1 MRQFF
6 LILVCGSILFLLSC
20 DRTDLGKEMS
30 MGVAEARQGHYEQAL
45 VHATSCVAFAPDNV
59 DALLLKSFCQFMVE
73 TKSERR
79 RQPLMT
85 LLKCTHLA
93 PERFEPW
100 YFYGWALVENGQLRD
115 AIEPLRQAIKLLSP
129 TDARCLEIKL
139 LLERCYT
146 ANNLINEALGILQPL
161 QGRLPYRNAPGLYN
175 ELGLLAI
182 KRPTPTSAERLF
194 QRGLQLDPHNEVL
207 LLNLAITYDLYL
219 NNISEARRYYQYC
232 MAAKFARHDIEG
244 SRNIQNR
251 LRQLAIRR

>member
-6 LILVCGSILFLLSC
+6 QILLCVSVLFLLSC

-30 MGVAEARQGHYEQAL
+30 LGVAEAKQGHYEQAL

-73 TKSERR
+73 TKPERR

-115 AIEPLRQAIKLLSP
+115 AIEPLRQALKQISP
-129 TDARCLEIKL
+129 TDAKCLEVKL
-139 LLERCYT
+139 LLERCYI
-146 ANNLINEALGILQPL
+146 ANNLLNEALGILQPL
-161 QGRLPYRNAPGLYN
+161 QGRLPYRNWPELYN
-175 ELGLLAI
+175 ELGILAL
-182 KRPTPTSAERLF
+182 KHQSPKNAERLF
-194 QRGLQLDPHNEVL
+194 QHGLKLDPRNEVL
-207 LLNLAITYDLYL
+207 LQNLAITYDLYL
-219 NNISEARRYYQYC
+219 NNIPEARRHYQYC
-232 MAAKFARHDIEG
+232 MAAKYARHDNEG
-244 SRNIQNR
+244 SRRIQDR